1 MKPTLK
7 IDPAMGMAGDMFA
20 AALMGLG
27 APEIA
32 LIAAMQTAGET
43 LGDVTVQAERIALPD
58 GILAR
63 RLYVLAQPRPPLRIV
78 DARRYLDQA
87 LARANILGAYATFAR
102 RALDVLCRA
111 ETVAHKAL
119 SAPPPAHVS
128 LTIIGHAHT
137 PYQNRAPYQPHL
149 EQDTI
154 EDAFYVELDSAY
166 AAGMSGLETFTH
178 IFVLAYLDRSHRD
191 TLQVR
196 PPWRLDDAQF
206 GLFATRSPNRPSP
219 LGLTRTRLRRIEEN
233 RIYTG
238 PLDLFD
244 GTPILDI
251 KPFIRS
257 LDGLDEA
264 ETPPERAGND
274 GWLESSEHLAL
285 HRRGVPHE
293 HPGGGV
299 LHEAQDI
306 LLDVTGAAWGLQAL
320 QIDLNSV
327 QCLSPV
333 RVGGGNTGPTS
344 HGRLPVPAPATQAI
358 LEHHLIPYQPGP
370 VDIELLTPTGAA
382 ILAALSPTFIDR
394 KQTAASPSR
403 IGVGLGHRVFAHARN
418 ALRLILNEKG
428 AP

>member
-191 TLQVR
+191 TIWPLCNPLAQ
-196 PPWRLDDAQF
+196 PPQSPWPNAHSP
-206 GLFATRSPNRPSP
+206 ATYRRKSHLHRP
-219 LGLTRTRLRRIEEN
+219 LGLVRRHTDSGHQAVYPLA
-233 RIYTG
+233 RWTG
-238 PLDLFD
+238 
-244 GTPILDI
+244 
-251 KPFIRS
+251 
-257 LDGLDEA
+257 
-264 ETPPERAGND
+264 
-274 GWLESSEHLAL
+274 
-285 HRRGVPHE
+285 
-293 HPGGGV
+293 
-299 LHEAQDI
+299 
-306 LLDVTGAAWGLQAL
+306 
-320 QIDLNSV
+320 
-327 QCLSPV
+327 
-333 RVGGGNTGPTS
+333 
-344 HGRLPVPAPATQAI
+344 
-358 LEHHLIPYQPGP
+358 
-370 VDIELLTPTGAA
+370 
-382 ILAALSPTFIDR
+382 
-394 KQTAASPSR
+394 
-403 IGVGLGHRVFAHARN
+403 
-418 ALRLILNEKG
+418 
-428 AP
+428 

>member
-1 MKPTLK
+1 MNRTLR

-20 AALMGLG
+20 AALIGLG
-27 APEIA
+27 APEVA
-32 LIAAMQTAGET
+32 LLAAMQAAGET
-43 LGDVTVQAERIALPD
+43 LGDVTVQAERIVLPD
-58 GILAR
+58 GVLAR
-63 RLYVLAQPRPPLRIV
+63 RLYVIEQVHPPLRIA

-87 LARANILGAYATFAR
+87 LVRVNVQGAYADFAR

-111 ETVAHKAL
+111 EAVVHNAL
-119 SAPPPAHVS
+119 SAPNPDHVS

-137 PYQNRAPYQPHL
+137 PYQDRAPYQPRL
-149 EQDTI
+149 EQDAV
-154 EDAFYVELDSAY
+154 EDAFYVELDPAY
-166 AAGMSGLETFTH
+166 ATGMSGLETFTH

-191 TLQVR
+191 TLHVH
-196 PPWRLDDAQF
+196 PPWRQDDAQY
-206 GLFATRSPNRPSP
+206 GLFATRSPNRPNP
-219 LGLTRTRLRRIEEN
+219 IGLTRTRLRRIEEN

-244 GTPILDI
+244 GTPILDL

-264 ETPPERAGND
+264 GTPSERVGND
-274 GWLESSEHLAL
+274 GWLEGSDHLAL

-320 QIDLNSV
+320 QIDLDSI
-327 QCLSPV
+327 QCFSPV
-333 RVGGGNTGPTS
+333 RVGGGDTGPTS

-358 LEHHLIPYQPGP
+358 LEQHHIPYQPGP
-370 VDIELLTPTGAA
+370 VDVELLTPTGAA
-382 ILAALSPTFIDR
+382 ILAALSPAFIDQ
-394 KQTAASPSR
+394 KQAAVPPSR

-418 ALRLILNEKG
+418 ALQLILNEKG
-428 AP
+428 SP